1 VVKSPVKK
9 IAVVT
14 ATRAEYGLLSQLIQR
29 LHQQPEI
36 SLQLFVTGAHLLP
49 EQGNTVEV
57 IRQSGVPITAEIPII
72 AANITQADDCMA
84 QITSVATAKFS
95 QAFLQYQPEC
105 VVILGDRYEIL
116 GVATAAL
123 LNQIPIAHLHG
134 GEVTSGAV
142 DDAIRHAITK
152 MASLHFVAAEPY
164 RQRVIQMGEQPS
176 HVFHVGA
183 MGLDVI
189 QQLPF
194 LSRSELEQDLN
205 IALTQP
211 LLLITYHP
219 ETWTGQS
226 PESSLN
232 ALFQAIEAFAQKHPN
247 LTLIWTG
254 ANLDAEGEQINKK
267 VQQQMQ
273 DWENGQ
279 KGLRIKGI
287 FSPSLGSQ
295 RYLSLMK
302 LADLVVGNSSSG
314 IIEAPAL
321 QTATVNIGQ
330 RQAGRLMAKSIFQAE
345 PEVNSI
351 QQAMEN
357 GVNFVFSGNESLYG
371 TGKSAKKVTEILLAQ
386 DLQRLLPKLFI
397 DLKCK
402 NNGNYSAHP

>member
-1 VVKSPVKK
+1 MVKLHVKK

-14 ATRAEYGLLSQLIQR
+14 ATRAEYGLLSQLIQT

-36 SLQLFVTGAHLLP
+36 LLQLFVTGAHLLP

-72 AANITQADDCMA
+72 SAKMIQADDCMA
-84 QITSVATAKFS
+84 QITAEATAKFS

-105 VVILGDRYEIL
+105 VVILGDRYEVL
-116 GVATAAL
+116 GVAVAAL
-123 LNQIPIAHLHG
+123 HNQIPIAHLHG

-142 DDAIRHAITK
+142 DDAVRHAITK

-164 RQRVIQMGEQPS
+164 RKRVIQMGEQSS
-176 HVFHVGA
+176 HVFNVGA

-189 QQLPF
+189 QHIPF
-194 LSRSELEQDLN
+194 LNRSELEQGLN

-211 LLLITYHP
+211 LLLVTYHP

-226 PESSLN
+226 AEESMH
-232 ALFQAIEAFAQKHPN
+232 ALFQAIEVFAQKHAN

-254 ANLDAEGEQINKK
+254 ANLDAKGEQINKI
-267 VQQQMQ
+267 VQQQVQ
-273 DWENGQ
+273 DWENGP
-279 KGLRIKGI
+279 KGLKINGI
-287 FSPSLGSQ
+287 FFPSLGSQ

-345 PEVNSI
+345 PEVSSI
-351 QQAMEN
+351 LQAMER
-357 GVNFVFSGNESLYG
+357 GMNFVFAGDESLYG
-371 TGKSAKKVTEILLAQ
+371 SGESAKKLAEILLEQ
-386 DLQRLLPKLFI
+386 DLHRLLPKPFI

-402 NNGNYSAHP
+402 NNDNN